1 MNEDGTKELPRGQRG
16 EIWIRGPNIM
26 KGYWRN
32 PEATKE
38 ALTEDGWL
46 KTGDVGVCD
55 QRGMWH
61 IVDRVKELIKVK
73 GLQVAPAELEAL
85 LLEHPNVVDAAV
97 VGVTIGGEELP
108 RAYIVLQ
115 PEAKITSEGIAG
127 FVKKNVSKHK
137 WLAGGVVFT
146 DVIPKSSSGKILR
159 KILRE
164 RAKEEVGDKEG
175 KTSRL

>member
-1 MNEDGTKELPRGQRG
+1 MFPRATCAVLGTHPVEKPEGDSVGELQPNCEAKVMNEDGTKELPRGQRG

-61 IVDRVKELIKVK
+61 IVDRVK
-73 GLQVAPAELEAL
+73 
-85 LLEHPNVVDAAV
+85 
-97 VGVTIGGEELP
+97 VGP
-108 RAYIVLQ
+108 
-115 PEAKITSEGIAG
+115 
-127 FVKKNVSKHK
+127 VSKRCHTK
-137 WLAGGVVFT
+137 LNL
-146 DVIPKSSSGKILR
+146 I
-159 KILRE
+159 
-164 RAKEEVGDKEG
+164 
-175 KTSRL
+175 SRS